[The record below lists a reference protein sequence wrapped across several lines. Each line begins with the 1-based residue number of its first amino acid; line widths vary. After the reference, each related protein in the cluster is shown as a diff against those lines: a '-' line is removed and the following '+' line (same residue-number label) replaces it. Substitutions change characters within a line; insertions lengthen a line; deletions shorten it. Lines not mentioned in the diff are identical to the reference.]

1 MKVLNKVVGF
11 VGAGNMAYSLISGM
25 IKAGLKPDNI
35 IASSPGKTHLNVL
48 SDKFGIKTSKDN
60 KLVFNESEIII
71 FAVKPNVLKAVLD
84 QYDKNAPTQQALLI
98 SVAAG
103 IKIADIEANLSTA
116 QRVIRAMPNTPT
128 SISKGVTALCTNKDA
143 TDDDK
148 QNAEELFS
156 SVGEVVHIQEK
167 EMDLYTA
174 LIGSGPAYIFYLIEA
189 LLESSSKIEIDEK
202 IKKNMISSMIAGSAE
217 LALISES
224 SPAQLRKEVTSP
236 GGVTQRAIE
245 EFETNGLK
253 RTILEAIEEA
263 SKKSKELGES

>member
-1 MKVLNKVVGF
+1 
-11 VGAGNMAYSLISGM
+11 
-25 IKAGLKPDNI
+25 
-35 IASSPGKTHLNVL
+35 
-48 SDKFGIKTSKDN
+48 
-60 KLVFNESEIII
+60 
-71 FAVKPNVLKAVLD
+71 
-84 QYDKNAPTQQALLI
+84 
-98 SVAAG
+98 
-103 IKIADIEANLSTA
+103 
-116 QRVIRAMPNTPT
+116 MPNTPT
-128 SISKGVTALCTNKDA
+128 SISKGVTALCTNKAA

-202 IKKNMISSMIAGSAE
+202 TKKNMIASMIAGSAE

-245 EFETNGLK
+245 EFDTNGLK

-263 SKKSKELGES
+263 AKKSKELGES